1 MARANIHFLASAGLF
16 DADTSDVTVVD
27 NPEPGIGEAHTRTSP
42 ADSPAPSERTN
53 THRTFP
59 VRPPWIATLTT
70 AVVLGVIGY
79 AAATDTPVGLI
90 VRDPNQVSQGRAW
103 TGLVS
108 TLGNGLWAVSIGIL
122 LLTLVVLRSRQP
134 QPTDPANTV
143 AFGSLFLLTVALFLD
158 DSLLLHDVVFPSF
171 GVPELLFVGAYGVA
185 GIGAFLLAYRVI
197 VNAGALG
204 PFTAALGAF
213 ALSVLV
219 DIFDLR
225 NWGPDLM
232 FAVEDG
238 VKFVGIGFWADAIM
252 RMGRHVVI
260 SRR

>member
-1 MARANIHFLASAGLF
+1 MHLVKLRASGDLA
-16 DADTSDVTVVD
+16 DADTSGVSDISDVNV
-27 NPEPGIGEAHTRTSP
+27 I
-42 ADSPAPSERTN
+42 DSPQPGFSEGHTGARRADAPGPNERETD
-53 THRTFP
+53 R
-59 VRPPWIATLTT
+59 VRPPWIGTLTT
-70 AVVLGVIGY
+70 AIVLGVIGY

-122 LLTLVVLRSRQP
+122 LLTLVVLRSRDAQP
-134 QPTDPANTV
+134 NDPAATA

-158 DSLLLHDVVFPSF
+158 DSLLLHDEVFPSF
-171 GVPELLFVGAYGVA
+171 GVPELVFVAAYGAA
-185 GIGAFLLAYRVI
+185 GVGAFLLAYRVI
-197 VNAGALG
+197 VDAGALG

-219 DIFDLR
+219 DILNLR

-252 RMGRHVVI
+252 RMGRHVVT
-260 SRR
+260 SQR